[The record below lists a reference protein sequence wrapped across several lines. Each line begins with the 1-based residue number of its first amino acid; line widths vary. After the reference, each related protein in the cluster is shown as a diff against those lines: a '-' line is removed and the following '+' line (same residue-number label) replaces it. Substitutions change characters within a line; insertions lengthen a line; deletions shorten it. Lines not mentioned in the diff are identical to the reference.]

1 MKRLY
6 PEWWLG
12 LGDVLVQNK
21 EQGMDVACALFRE
34 LEGLAKSNGFE
45 LIVLA
50 QHLAQEAESESVDV
64 EKVLGCLSDP
74 ATRVLDLKTAFSQM
88 KAEDPS
94 GYSRLFYSRG
104 RHMTPE
110 GNHFVAVEL
119 NKILAQ

>member
-1 MKRLY
+1 MLLKRLY

-21 EQGMDVACALFRE
+21 EQGMAVACALFRE

-50 QHLAQEAESESVDV
+50 QYLPGEPESDSVDID
-64 EKVLGCLSDP
+64 KVLGCLSDP
-74 ATRVLDLKTAFSQM
+74 PTRVLDLKTPFSQM
-88 KAEDPS
+88 KADDPS
-94 GYSRLFYSRG
+94 GYDRLFYSRG

-110 GNHFVAVEL
+110 RQSL
-119 NKILAQ
+119 RCPRTQ